1 MIIKSELGIAVRS
14 PVRRGSAHRSVPFT
28 ASVSIRSIT
37 VKAGPSGQTP
47 REMHLVSIS
56 HTTAM
61 SPVIFLGGCQ
71 GSSSLSG
78 GLGNELTEQYRDS
91 PGMDFG
97 DTDRAATQVLEMV
110 EENEGV
116 EYQVK

>member
-1 MIIKSELGIAVRS
+1 M
-14 PVRRGSAHRSVPFT
+14 GS
-28 ASVSIRSIT
+28 
-37 VKAGPSGQTP
+37 
-47 REMHLVSIS
+47 
-56 HTTAM
+56 
-61 SPVIFLGGCQ
+61 
-71 GSSSLSG
+71 
-78 GLGNELTEQYRDS
+78 LGNELTEQYRDS